1 MYRVKRHE
9 RTHTGEKPFSC
20 KFCTFTSA
28 LKHSVTRHEKIHTSR
43 GHKKKNFKSEMIH
56 ICKFCRKDVVGQDAL
71 RIHERIHIK
80 NVEKPFSCKF
90 CTFTSSLKNSVKRHE
105 KTHTA
110 RGHEMKNSQSE
121 IMQWSVFTT
130 SFL

>member
-1 MYRVKRHE
+1 
-9 RTHTGEKPFSC
+9 
-20 KFCTFTSA
+20 
-28 LKHSVTRHEKIHTSR
+28 
-43 GHKKKNFKSEMIH
+43 MIH

-110 RGHEMKNSQSE
+110 RGHEMKKSQSE
-121 IMQWSVFTT
+121 IMQGCDFTT